1 MLAAYELVPDYHL
14 LRTMEPD
21 FNRNIYLRTYRKGNT
36 VSNLIMDPGSRLDID
51 ELLQMLQKLIG
62 GVKNLNMIFISH
74 QDPDL
79 TGNIHAL
86 MQYSP
91 AYLVCSEDTWRL
103 MRTTGLDEKRFIA
116 TESMRNGKAM
126 LRTGQVVEFIP
137 AYYCHFRGASMLY
150 DLESRILFSGD
161 FLGGLLT
168 RNGEGIFA
176 NSESWAGV
184 EAFHQLYMPNSAAI
198 GFTISRIRALSPS
211 PMMIA
216 PQHGDVISRD
226 LINEFLIRLENT
238 NVGIENVG
246 INDIPHEIIT
256 RVFNRALGALRKA
269 DDEVFKEFV
278 KHLRDGGNFTPIFE
292 IHGTEMTQ
300 VKVNYLL
307 ATDAFMEAV
316 AKLLPEQITEQIR
329 LTLFN
334 EFTDIGLV
342 LPNSLAPKEA
352 IVSEGQPFA

>member
-1 MLAAYELVPDYHL
+1 MLSEYELVPDYYL
-14 LRTMEPD
+14 LRTSEPD
-21 FNRNIYLRTYRKGNT
+21 FNRNIYLRRYRKGET

-51 ELLQMLQKLIG
+51 DLLKSLQKLIG
-62 GVKNLNMIFISH
+62 GVKNLSMIFISH

-79 TGNIHAL
+79 TGNVYAL

-116 TESMRNGKAM
+116 TESMRNGRAA
-126 LRTGQVVEFIP
+126 LRTGQVIEFIP

-150 DLESRILFSGD
+150 DLESRILFTGD

-168 RNGEGIFA
+168 RKGDGIFA
-176 NSESWAGV
+176 NDESWAGV

-198 GFTISRIRALSPS
+198 SFTISRIRGLNPS
-211 PMMIA
+211 PLMIA
-216 PQHGDVISRD
+216 PQHGDIISRD
-226 LINEFLIRLENT
+226 LIDDFLYRLEKT

-246 INDIPHEIIT
+246 VNDIPRDIVT
-256 RVFNRALGALRKA
+256 RVFNRALAALKKA
-269 DDEVFKEFV
+269 DEDVFKEFV
-278 KHLRDGGNFTPIFE
+278 GNLRDGGNFTPIFE
-292 IHGTEMTQ
+292 IHGTELTQ

-316 AKLLPEQITEQIR
+316 ANLLPEQITEHIR
-329 LTLFN
+329 TTLFN

-342 LPNSLAPKEA
+342 LPNSLMPKETA
-352 IVSEGQPFA
+352 SKDQPFA